1 MEYDIYIPITNSREE
16 KLILFFGN
24 TLYMFNYKSKLNLVY
39 LYLAKFKNTNLID
52 IEWFQNQGKK
62 CKL

>member
-24 TLYMFNYKSKLNLVY
+24 TLYMFNYKSKQNLVY
-39 LYLAKFKNTNLID
+39 LYLAKFENTNLID
-52 IEWFQNQGKK
+52 IERFQNQGKK
-62 CKL
+62 M